1 MEEEGLINN
10 GPKGIES
17 SKEYCNVIDD
27 SELMIDSRYEEKSG
41 FNIKKAKK
49 HT

>member
-1 MEEEGLINN
+1 MEEVEGMINN
-10 GPKGIES
+10 GPKGEES

-27 SELMIDSRYEEKSG
+27 SELIGKYEGLGK
-41 FNIKKAKK
+41 KKAKK

>member
-1 MEEEGLINN
+1 MEEEEGMINN

-17 SKEYCNVIDD
+17 SKEYCNVIDE
-27 SELMIDSRYEEKSG
+27 SELIERYEGKTG
-41 FNIKKAKK
+41 LKNKK